1 MRSRFLLAA
10 AAAVTAVLGLAACQG
25 PHPYR
30 TAPPTT
36 LTVPQGGS
44 AGGATASSTLPP
56 YASGGGQ

>member
-1 MRSRFLLAA
+1 MGSRYLLWAVAA
-10 AAAVTAVLGLAACQG
+10 ISALLGLAACQG

-36 LTVPQGGS
+36 LTVPPAGS
-44 AGGATASSTLPP
+44 GGGAPGTTTLPP